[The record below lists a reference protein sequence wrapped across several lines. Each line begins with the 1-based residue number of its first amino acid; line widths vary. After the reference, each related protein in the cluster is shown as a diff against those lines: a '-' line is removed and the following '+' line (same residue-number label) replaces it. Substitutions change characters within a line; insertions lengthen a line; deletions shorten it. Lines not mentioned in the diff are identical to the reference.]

1 MLRFGLLPAS
11 KLFRPQVH
19 LTALWGLQPAA
30 LTDPCSGF
38 SNEIKGLSSLLLPL
52 SALTLPA
59 IAQNPWQI
67 SRVLPANL
75 LTSQIV

>member
-1 MLRFGLLPAS
+1 MFGLLPVS
-11 KLFRPQVH
+11 KLFWSQVH

-38 SNEIKGLSSLLLPL
+38 SNEIKGLSSLPFPHKH
-52 SALTLPA
+52 SAIPA
-59 IAQNPWQI
+59 PAQNPQQT
-67 SRVLPANL
+67 SGVLPVKL